1 MAYRPKNLQERIH
14 HRLKITRGHLNKV
27 IEMIEND
34 AYCIDVIH
42 QSQAVQSA
50 LSEVDNLVLENHLKG
65 CVIDDIKKGKT
76 QKSVQEIMKVFKKS

>member
-27 IEMIEND
+27 IEMIEGD

-50 LSEVDNLVLENHLKG
+50 LSEIDNLVLENHLKG

-76 QKSVQEIMKVFKKS
+76 QKSVAEIMKVFKKS